1 MVRNKQI
8 ESRIRNGDKV
18 VVYIWDYLYGP
29 CMILKT
35 IFDRVSKTN
44 KGDVNMYSIN
54 VDDSKNL
61 INNYNVRSI
70 PKVLIFNKGKLVN
83 SKVGMVGENKLKN
96 LLNF

>member
-1 MVRNKQI
+1 
-8 ESRIRNGDKV
+8 
-18 VVYIWDYLYGP
+18 
-29 CMILKT
+29 
-35 IFDRVSKTN
+35 
-44 KGDVNMYSIN
+44 MYPIN